1 MKQNV
6 TEGIGISDMFDIKE
20 NLKKL
25 PDSPGVYIHKDNR
38 GRVIYV
44 GKAISLKNRVRQ
56 YFRSPKHMD
65 PKVRAMVSKIAEFEY
80 ITTKTEMEALILECN
95 LIKKYMPKYNV
106 LLRDDKT
113 YPYIKMTLNDDYPRL
128 EKTRIVKKDGSRYFG
143 PYANAS
149 AVNQMVDLLNGIYGL
164 KRCVTDFKLDEKTY
178 KPCLNY
184 HIHQCQGI
192 CRGDVSTEE
201 YIKSV
206 RGVMDFLSG
215 RKKPLVKYLRD
226 KMKKASSELAYE
238 EAAMY
243 RDCISAAEAVL
254 ELANSEIARA
264 VRTEAQKEA
273 VAEDLRKKEE
283 AQKEKKM
290 ALSRALHEIVFP
302 NILYEGTE
310 YRIEAYDISNTAGA
324 DTVGAM
330 VVFEGSK
337 ASKKD
342 YRRFKINTATNSDDY
357 GALQEV
363 IYRRFKRGLNGDPGF
378 SKLPDIILVDGG
390 IGQVSVVNKVLSAMK
405 IDIPVLGM
413 AKDDKHRTRALVAD
427 GMEIVLKGR
436 RDLYKY
442 IGSIQEE
449 VHRFAIDYH
458 HGVRIRKA
466 QKSVLDGI
474 PGIGPARRN
483 ALLEHFKDV
492 ENIRKAAIDELSQV
506 PGISRALASDIQKY
520 FN

>member
-1 MKQNV
+1 
-6 TEGIGISDMFDIKE
+6 MFDIKE

-25 PDSPGVYIHKDNR
+25 PDTPGVYIHKDNK

-44 GKAISLKNRVRQ
+44 GKAVSLRNRVRQ
-56 YFRSPKHMD
+56 YFHSPKTMD

-95 LIKKYMPKYNV
+95 LIKKYMPKYNI

-113 YPYIKMTLNDDYPRL
+113 YPYIKMTLGDDYPRL
-128 EKTRIVKKDGSRYFG
+128 EKTRLVRKDGSRYFG

-164 KRCVTDFKLDEKTY
+164 KRCSTDFKLDEKTY

-184 HIHQCQGI
+184 HIRQCQGI
-192 CRGDVSTEE
+192 CRGDVSKEE
-201 YIKSV
+201 YMKSV

-215 RKKPLVKYLRD
+215 RKKPLIRYLRN
-226 KMKKASSELAYE
+226 KMLKASSEMAFE

-254 ELANSEIARA
+254 ELANSEVAKA
-264 VRTEAQKEA
+264 VRTEAEKEAIAEDIRQKEA
-273 VAEDLRKKEE
+273 AKR
-283 AQKEKKM
+283 EKKQ
-290 ALSRALHEIVFP
+290 ALNKALHEI
-302 NILYEGTE
+302 LYSESPYDGKD
-310 YRIEAYDISNTAGA
+310 YRIEAYDISNTAGT

-337 ASKKD
+337 AIKKD
-342 YRRFKINTATNSDDY
+342 YRRFKVNTASNSDDY

-378 SKLPDIILVDGG
+378 SAFPDVILVDGG
-390 IGQVSVVNKVLSAMK
+390 LGQVSVVNKVLSAMGLR
-405 IDIPVLGM
+405 IPVLGM
-413 AKDDKHRTRALVAD
+413 AKDEKHRTRALVAE
-427 GMEIVLKGR
+427 GLEIDLKTR
-436 RDLYKY
+436 RDIFKY
-442 IGSIQEE
+442 IGAVQEE
-449 VHRFAIDYH
+449 VHRFAIEYH
-458 HGVRIRKA
+458 HGVRIKKA
-466 QKSVLDGI
+466 QKSILDGI

-483 ALLEHFKDV
+483 ALLEHFRDP
-492 ENIRKAAIDELSQV
+492 ENIKKATVEELNQV
-506 PGISRALASDIQKY
+506 PGISRSMAEVIQKY

>member
-1 MKQNV
+1 
-6 TEGIGISDMFDIKE
+6 MFDIKE

-25 PDSPGVYIHKDNR
+25 PDSPGVYIHRDNR

-56 YFRSPKHMD
+56 YFGSPKYMD
-65 PKVRAMVSKIAEFEY
+65 PKVRAMVSKIAEFEF

-113 YPYIKMTLNDDYPRL
+113 YPYIKMTMGDEYPRL
-128 EKTRIVKKDGSRYFG
+128 EKTRLVKKDGSRYFG

-164 KRCVTDFKLDEKTY
+164 KRCATEFKLDEKTY

-184 HIHQCQGI
+184 HIRQCQGV
-192 CRGDVSTEE
+192 CRGDVSKEE
-201 YIKSV
+201 YMKSV
-206 RGVMDFLSG
+206 KGAIDFLSG

-226 KMKKASSELAYE
+226 KMIKASSEMAYE

-254 ELANSEIARA
+254 ELANSEIAKA
-264 VRTEAQKEA
+264 VRTEAEKEA
-273 VAEDLRKKEE
+273 AADDLKKREE
-283 AQKEKKM
+283 AKREKKKS
-290 ALSRALHEIVFP
+290 LSRALHQIFFSGSP
-302 NILYEGTE
+302 YQDKE
-310 YRIEAYDISNTAGA
+310 YRIEAYDISNTAGV
-324 DTVGAM
+324 DTVGVM

-337 ASKKD
+337 AVKKD
-342 YRRFKINTATNSDDY
+342 YRRFKINTAGNSDDY

-363 IYRRFKRGLNGDPGF
+363 IYRRFKRGMNGDPGF
-378 SKLPDIILVDGG
+378 SKMPDVILVDGG
-390 IGQVSVVNKVLSAMK
+390 LGQVSVVKKVLAAMGL
-405 IDIPVLGM
+405 DIPVLGM
-413 AKDDKHRTRALVAD
+413 AKDDKHRTRALVAED
-427 GMEIVLKGR
+427 LEIELKGS
-436 RDLYKY
+436 RDLYKH
-442 IGSIQEE
+442 IGVIQEE
-449 VHRFAIDYH
+449 VHRFAIEYH
-458 HGVRIRKA
+458 HGVRIRRT
-466 QKSVLDGI
+466 QKSSLDGI

-483 ALLEHFKDV
+483 ALLEHFKDI
-492 ENIRKAAIDELSQV
+492 ESIKKAGVDELSNV
-506 PGISRALASDIQKY
+506 PGISKNLALEIQKY